1 MTPNSLN
8 VVIVSV
14 SAQLKPISA
23 SSLSLCC
30 LANVFKPS
38 RLPQLLQTPAHVL
51 PSTSFLCWTFAQSL
65 LISVAGDKDR
75 SVRVVI
81 YKKKKKRKKGGV
93 VRR

>member
-14 SAQLKPISA
+14 SAQLKLISA

-38 RLPQLLQTPAHVL
+38 RLPPAAADPGPRPALHLLPLLDLRPVAAHL
-51 PSTSFLCWTFAQSL
+51 
-65 LISVAGDKDR
+65 
-75 SVRVVI
+75 
-81 YKKKKKRKKGGV
+81 GG
-93 VRR
+93 R